1 MVHSNSKFLNTNT
14 SSLQQLQLHK
24 SAIIDIRENYNFG
37 ILNLLMVSNLD
48 GSANL
53 GALKIF
59 IKKWLRRQD
68 SLNAL
73 RLIAQGEMALFISQH
88 FLLS

>member
-1 MVHSNSKFLNTNT
+1 
-14 SSLQQLQLHK
+14 
-24 SAIIDIRENYNFG
+24 
-37 ILNLLMVSNLD
+37 MVSNLD

-73 RLIAQGEMALFISQH
+73 CLIAKGEMALFISQH